1 MKRIIIHWSGGGYR
15 AGPADLRA
23 YHRLVQG
30 DGTVIDGLHPI
41 STNAAPIRQPNN
53 SATYAAHTAR
63 LNTDSIG
70 IAFCAMHGARERP
83 FSPGAAPITPVQL
96 DAMVAEVARLAREY
110 KIPITRQ
117 TVLTHAEVPITLGVA
132 QAGKWDVTWLPG
144 MAAPA
149 PPVQV
154 GDKLR
159 SRITA
164 ATAPPRRPDP
174 KPVTIPPLPA
184 PAERADL
191 TAGVILGLALAAA
204 AAFFILN

>member
-1 MKRIIIHWSGGGYR
+1 MKRIIIHWSGSGYR

-41 STNAAPIRQPNN
+41 SANAAPIRQPNN

-83 FSPGAAPITPVQL
+83 FSPGAAPITETQ
-96 DAMVAEVARLAREY
+96 VAALAGEVARLAQEY

-117 TVLTHAEVPITLGVA
+117 TVLTHAEVPITLGVP
-132 QAGKWDVTWLPG
+132 QAGKWDVRWLPG
-144 MAAPA
+144 LNGVRPPLEVGDILRARVSEAMQPRVTPTPPHPKPAPA
-149 PPVQV
+149 PIAEN
-154 GDKLR
+154 G
-159 SRITA
+159 A
-164 ATAPPRRPDP
+164 GFAT
-174 KPVTIPPLPA
+174 
-184 PAERADL
+184 
-191 TAGVILGLALAAA
+191 VIMFAIAIAAA
-204 AAFFILN
+204 AAFFILS